1 MVETGSLLVR
11 PKMNRH
17 RLLVRMTAP
26 PMSMRCI
33 FENWLECLTVLPRG
47 NRITPIPKAVRA
59 IIARNRSNHLQEAS
73 PRSNR
78 PPLRMTGMYSIV
90 WDERFD
96 RVLLAQ
102 SGHRCLQDDTKRVTD
117 PGNETDHSDGTLL
130 LGLVRVKM
138 YDQMADGLQ
147 VETQLSDMCGSW
159 RMESC

>member
-1 MVETGSLLVR
+1 M
-11 PKMNRH
+11 H
-17 RLLVRMTAP
+17 
-26 PMSMRCI
+26 
-33 FENWLECLTVLPRG
+33 
-47 NRITPIPKAVRA
+47 
-59 IIARNRSNHLQEAS
+59 
-73 PRSNR
+73 
-78 PPLRMTGMYSIV
+78 SIV